1 MGISY
6 RCTTLYCRIL
16 YVEFFFYVVFFYNF
30 RQASHSL
37 LHITSCILCRY
48 KNPSRQ
54 DKTAERRDR
63 QTSDNSSTPFFG
75 PARAGLPREAR
86 WRPCQSGLFFAFC
99 FANRYISRSFEVRM
113 NKVLAQDEVDALLR
127 GLSGGEIENEPE
139 VPEDDSGIV
148 AFDLANQ
155 DRIIRGRMPVLEIVN
170 DRFARLCT
178 NALSNAVRKRVEL
191 NPISI
196 DMTKFGEFMRSLPV
210 PTSINIF
217 KMDPLRG
224 NAIMVVDSRLV
235 FALVEN
241 VFGGAGTQPKIEG
254 REFTRIEQAVVDKIV
269 KIALDNMEESWRPV
283 HDVKLE
289 LVRSEINPQF
299 AAIVPPSDVVVVIT
313 FEVELD
319 TALGSMII
327 CLPYATIEPIR
338 SKLHASFQTERLE
351 VDHAWVARLKER
363 LLETPVE
370 LKVHYGNT
378 TITGNQLL
386 RMQVGDVLVLDTD
399 VEDLLTCTVA
409 GVGKY
414 QGIAGTVKAMKAFQ
428 IIKENEPQY
437 T

>member
-1 MGISY
+1 
-6 RCTTLYCRIL
+6 
-16 YVEFFFYVVFFYNF
+16 
-30 RQASHSL
+30 
-37 LHITSCILCRY
+37 
-48 KNPSRQ
+48 
-54 DKTAERRDR
+54 
-63 QTSDNSSTPFFG
+63 
-75 PARAGLPREAR
+75 
-86 WRPCQSGLFFAFC
+86 
-99 FANRYISRSFEVRM
+99 M
-113 NKVLAQDEVDALLR
+113 NKILAQDEVDALLR
-127 GLSGGEIENEPE
+127 GLSGGSIETETDIPGE
-139 VPEDDSGIV
+139 DSGIV
-148 AFDLANQ
+148 PFDLANQ

-196 DMTKFGEFMRSLPV
+196 DMTKFGDFIRSLPV

-224 NAIMVVDSRLV
+224 NAIIVVDARLV

-241 VFGGAGTQPKIEG
+241 VFGGAGSQPKIEG
-254 REFTRIEQAVVDKIV
+254 REFTRIEQAVVDRVI

-283 HDVKLE
+283 HDVKME

-319 TALGSMII
+319 TSIGTMII

-351 VDHAWVARLKER
+351 VDHAWVGRLKER
-363 LLETPVE
+363 LLETAVE
-370 LKVHYGNT
+370 LKIHFGNT
-378 TITGNQLL
+378 QITGNQLL
-386 RMQVGDVLVLDTD
+386 RLQVGDVIVLDTD
-399 VEDLLTCTVA
+399 VEDMLTCTVA
-409 GVGKY
+409 GVIKY
-414 QGIAGTVKAMKAFQ
+414 HGLAGTVKSMKAFQ
-428 IIKENEPQY
+428 IVHEDEPQY

>member
-1 MGISY
+1 
-6 RCTTLYCRIL
+6 
-16 YVEFFFYVVFFYNF
+16 
-30 RQASHSL
+30 
-37 LHITSCILCRY
+37 
-48 KNPSRQ
+48 
-54 DKTAERRDR
+54 
-63 QTSDNSSTPFFG
+63 
-75 PARAGLPREAR
+75 
-86 WRPCQSGLFFAFC
+86 
-99 FANRYISRSFEVRM
+99 M

-127 GLSGGEIENEPE
+127 GMNIGDIETEQD
-139 VPEDDSGIV
+139 VPGDDSGVV

-178 NALSNAVRKRVEL
+178 NALSNVVRKRVEL

-224 NAIMVVDSRLV
+224 NAIMIVDSRLV
-235 FALVEN
+235 FALVES
-241 VFGGAGTQPKIEG
+241 VFGGAGSQPKIEG

-319 TALGSMII
+319 TSIGSMIV

-370 LKVHYGNT
+370 LKVHFGDT
-378 TITGNQLL
+378 TITGNQLM

-409 GVGKY
+409 GVKKY
-414 QGIAGTVKAMKAFQ
+414 QGIAGTVKAMKSFQ